1 MLIFWI
7 FIFFVTFVWLFF
19 ILKKLNSDNFLNLSS
34 NIFVLNKLTF
44 IFLLFFTIIWIV
56 IIIKNWYY
64 NDDISIK
71 ENINMLKSYY

>member
-7 FIFFVTFVWLFF
+7 FIFFATFIWVFF
-19 ILKKLNSDNFLNLSS
+19 ILKKLNNDNFLNLSS
-34 NIFVLNKLTF
+34 NILILNKLTF
-44 IFLLFFTIIWIV
+44 VFLLFFTILAIFFIF
-56 IIIKNWYY
+56 KNWYY